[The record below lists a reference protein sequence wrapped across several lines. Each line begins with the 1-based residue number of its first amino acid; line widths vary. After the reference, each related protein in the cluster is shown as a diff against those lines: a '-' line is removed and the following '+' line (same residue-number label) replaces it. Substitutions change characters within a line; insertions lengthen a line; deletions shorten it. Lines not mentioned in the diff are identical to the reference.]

1 MELCEVFARC
11 GLDVLLIT
19 VANAALAILLKRT
32 LLKKRPKA
40 VTAMCFIAGGL
51 IYAVYHSIAAADALY
66 AFENLSAVAQK
77 ALTIGTLTLALC
89 AAADKFTGGG
99 GEATAADVVTKA
111 LDGVVESEQAAACAQ
126 SIVAAAENL
135 EGDELVREVTA
146 IIGEHG
152 GQCTDALAAMIA
164 QTAAQLTAVSDGAEE
179 GKDN

>member
-1 MELCEVFARC
+1 MELCEVFAHC

-89 AAADKFTGGG
+89 AADKFTGGG

-135 EGDELVREVTA
+135 EGDDLIREVTA

-164 QTAAQLTAVSDGAEE
+164 QTAAQLTAVSGGAEE